1 MYLKK
6 LEMLG
11 FKSFA
16 DRSELLFQ
24 PGMTAVVGPNGCGKS
39 NVVDAFKWIFG
50 AQSAKG
56 MRGNEM
62 KDVIFNGTAQRK
74 PTGLAEVTVAFE
86 NTDRF
91 LDIDYGEVAIT
102 RRLFRSGESEYLIN
116 KQRCRLK
123 DIRGL
128 FMGTGI
134 GQTSYSIL
142 EQGKVDALLQ
152 ANDIERR
159 SIFEEAAGISKYL
172 SKKAETLRALLRV
185 EDNLTRLNDIVAEV
199 EKRLARVK
207 AQASRARRYR
217 TLSERLKYHR
227 IRLGIE
233 DYRKSVQDRVNLA
246 FRLHWSTFRLGE
258 LEKLVAVLNAVLEEK
273 STERR
278 EHAESLRQIRER
290 AARER
295 VLKERTRERI
305 DGERRRVAE
314 LLEERARKGED
325 LESTRAALL
334 QEEER
339 IAAESRELETIGVE
353 IATRRSNSST
363 VQRELDEIRSAKEA
377 LEADVR
383 GKKEEVVGLFQERSR
398 VANSVVQLESEI
410 RSLKSQRERLEG
422 TLEGFRKQL
431 EAETQK
437 EAREKEE
444 VGKLKAEGERVENER
459 RAVEGASA
467 EIETALEAL
476 EKDLEVSLRALHERR
491 SRYEVLKS
499 LEENLDGVGMGVA
512 EVLRRQDSTPAFAG
526 LHGMAG
532 SFVKVE
538 SRFARAVEEILGA
551 HAQALI
557 VETQDGAIG
566 LLEFAGREGGGAL
579 KVISLDRVDFIE
591 PEYFPRQ
598 AGVLGALYDKVEVPE
613 ELEGLFRRLLANVV
627 LVEDFHTALALS
639 RNGLRPFRLVTLAG
653 EVVEP
658 WGGLSRAGESEPGII
673 SRRSEMDD
681 LLEEVVVF
689 EREESSL
696 RQRQTSLRADLTSKR
711 EELEALRETVAGVTR
726 SILQAEGNLA
736 QIEREHDRLRR
747 EIHVGAAEVVEIA
760 ANAESRGEEKK
771 ALDAKV
777 ALLDAANQAAEE
789 AIRALEEEVA
799 AVGEKQAAA
808 AEALTQARLQLADAE
823 TREGALKEMLAR
835 AKANLVE
842 RQNHVE
848 DLQREIES
856 LSDRHRE
863 TEDLLRSSEAQLV
876 QIVEREAETQKLL
889 ESGEATDAGLQE
901 LEDTYRRELDNVHK
915 ESSSVQKEREAAQL
929 RDQEERHRRN
939 GIVERIQEEYGID
952 LRELLETADSPGA
965 AGTGAES
972 NDASESAVE
981 AAAAPSAAAP
991 PEAAPP
997 EAAPPEADG
1006 SADAGGAGDAEAS
1019 VKELSAEERCLV
1031 PDPEW
1036 DGERAREEIRELQE
1050 KLRRMGSVNL
1060 EALDELE
1067 ELEQRFQF
1075 QQEQRRDLIH
1085 SEKNLRGIIDEINRS
1100 SRDMFAKT
1108 FAEIQGHFS
1117 ELFRKCF
1124 GGGKAELVLE
1134 EGVDILEAGIDIV
1147 AKPPGKKITSLSLMS
1162 GGEKTMT
1169 TIALLFA
1176 IFRTRPSP
1184 FCILDEVDAPLD
1196 EANVRRFVVLL
1207 KDFVSHTQFLVITH
1221 NKVTMAEANTLYGV
1235 TMQEHG
1241 VSNRVSVEL
1250 ETYDPENMELV
1261 SG

>member
-56 MRGNEM
+56 MRGTEM

-86 NTDRF
+86 NSDRF

-102 RRLFRSGESEYLIN
+102 RRLFRSGDSEYLIN

-185 EDNLTRLNDIVAEV
+185 EENLTRLNDIVAEV

-207 AQASRARRYR
+207 TQASRARRYR
-217 TLSERLKYHR
+217 ALSEGLKYHR

-233 DYRKSVQDRVNLA
+233 DYRKSVEDRVNLA
-246 FRLHWSTFRLGE
+246 FRLHWNTFRLGE
-258 LEKLVAVLNAVLEEK
+258 LEKLREALNTALEAK
-273 STERR
+273 GAERR
-278 EHAESLRQIRER
+278 EHMEDLRQVRER
-290 AARER
+290 VARER

-305 DGERRRVAE
+305 EGERRRVVE
-314 LLEERARKGED
+314 LLEERERKGED
-325 LESTRAALL
+325 LESTRVALR
-334 QEEER
+334 QQEER
-339 IAAESRELETIGVE
+339 IAEENRELETIGVE
-353 IATRRSNSST
+353 IETRRANSTT
-363 VQRELDEIRSAKEA
+363 VGRELDEIRNAKEA
-377 LEADVR
+377 LEADVL

-398 VANSVVQLESEI
+398 VANSVVQLESEMN
-410 RSLKSQRERLEG
+410 SLKSQRERLEG
-422 TLEGFRKQL
+422 ALEGFRKQL
-431 EAETQK
+431 EAENEK
-437 EAREKEE
+437 GSREKEE
-444 VGKLKAEGERVENER
+444 VGKLRADGERIEKER
-459 RAVEGASA
+459 RVVEAAAA
-467 EIETALEAL
+467 EIEAALETL
-476 EKDLEVSLRALHERR
+476 ESDLEISLRALHERR

-512 EVLRRQDSTPAFAG
+512 DVLRRRDSTPEFAG
-526 LHGMAG
+526 LHGMVG
-532 SFVKVE
+532 SRVKVE
-538 SRFARAVEEILGA
+538 SRFARAVEGILGA

-557 VETQDGAIG
+557 VESQEGAIG
-566 LLEFAGREGGGAL
+566 LLELADREGAGAL
-579 KVISLDRVDFIE
+579 EVISLDRVDFIE
-591 PEYFPRQ
+591 PEYFPEQ
-598 AGVLGALYDKVEVPE
+598 AGVLGALYDQVEVPGE
-613 ELEGLFRRLLANVV
+613 FEGLFRRLLANVV
-627 LVEDFHTALALS
+627 LVEDFQTALALS

-653 EVVEP
+653 EVIEP
-658 WGGLSRAGESEPGII
+658 WGGFSMPGENDRGII

-681 LLEEVVVF
+681 LLKEVAGF

-696 RQRQTSLRADLTSKR
+696 RQRQSTLRAELTAKR
-711 EELEALRETVAGVTR
+711 EEREALRETVSRVAG

-747 EIHVGAAEVVEIA
+747 EIQVGAAEVVEIA
-760 ANAESRGEEKK
+760 ANAERRAEEKQT
-771 ALDAKV
+771 LDAKA
-777 ALLDAANQAAEE
+777 ALLDAAKHAAEE
-789 AIRALEEEVA
+789 AVRVLEEEVA
-799 AVGEKQAAA
+799 AAAEKQATAS
-808 AEALTQARLQLADAE
+808 EALTQARLQLADAE
-823 TREGALKEMLAR
+823 TREGALKEMLLR

-842 RQNHVE
+842 RQNHLE
-848 DLQREIES
+848 DLHKEIES
-856 LSDRHRE
+856 LADRHRE
-863 TEDLLRSSEAQLV
+863 TEELVRSSEAQLV
-876 QIVEREAETQKLL
+876 QIVEREGETQKLL
-889 ESGEATDAGLQE
+889 ESGEAADRSLQE
-901 LEDTYRRELDNVHK
+901 LEDTYRGELDNVHK

-939 GIVERIQEEYGID
+939 TIVERIEEEYGID
-952 LRELLETADSPGA
+952 LRKLLETADSPREEPA
-965 AGTGAES
+965 TAES
-972 NDASESAVE
+972 DGTSEPAASAADAPADGQE
-981 AAAAPSAAAP
+981 AA
-991 PEAAPP
+991 
-997 EAAPPEADG
+997 DTG
-1006 SADAGGAGDAEAS
+1006 SI
-1019 VKELSAEERCLV
+1019 KELSAEERCLI
-1031 PDPEW
+1031 PDPDW
-1036 DGERAREEIRELQE
+1036 DGERAREEIREVQE

-1067 ELEQRFQF
+1067 ELEERFQF
-1075 QQEQRRDLIH
+1075 QQAQRRDLIQ

-1100 SRDMFAKT
+1100 SREMFGKT

-1207 KDFVSHTQFLVITH
+1207 KDFLSHTQFLVITH

-1241 VSNRVSVEL
+1241 VSNRVAVEL
-1250 ETYDPENMELV
+1250 ETYDPETMELV
-1261 SG
+1261 SR

>member
-1 MYLKK
+1 LKK

-16 DRSELLFQ
+16 DRSELFFQ

-56 MRGNEM
+56 MRGTEM

-86 NTDRF
+86 NSDRF

-172 SKKAETLRALLRV
+172 SKKAETLRSLLRV
-185 EDNLTRLNDIVAEV
+185 EDNLTRLNDIIAEV

-233 DYRKSVQDRVNLA
+233 DYRTSVEDRVALA

-258 LEKLVAVLNAVLEEK
+258 LEKLREALNSALEAK
-273 STERR
+273 SAERR
-278 EHAESLRQIRER
+278 EHMESLREIRER
-290 AARER
+290 VARER

-305 DGERRRVAE
+305 DGERRRGVE
-314 LLEERARKGED
+314 LLEESERKGED
-325 LESTRAALL
+325 LESTRAAVCE
-334 QEEER
+334 QEER
-339 IAAESRELETIGVE
+339 IAKENLELETIGVE
-353 IATRRSNSST
+353 IEKRRSNSSAM
-363 VQRELDEIRSAKEA
+363 QGALDEIRNAKEVLDA
-377 LEADVR
+377 TVL

-398 VANSVVQLESEI
+398 VANSMVQLESEMN
-410 RSLKSQRERLEG
+410 SLQNQRERLEG
-422 TLEGFRKQL
+422 ALEGFQKQL
-431 EAETQK
+431 QVENQK
-437 EAREKEE
+437 ESQGKEE
-444 VGKLKAEGERVENER
+444 VGRLRVDGDRVEKER
-459 RAVEGASA
+459 GVVEVAAA
-467 EIETALEAL
+467 EIEAALAALES
-476 EKDLEVSLRALHERR
+476 DLEISLQALHERR
-491 SRYEVLKS
+491 SRHEVLKS
-499 LEENLDGVGMGVA
+499 LEENLDGVGIGVA
-512 EVLRRQDSTPAFAG
+512 DVLRRRDATSEFKG
-526 LHGMAG
+526 LRGMVG
-532 SFVKVE
+532 SQVKVE
-538 SRFARAVEEILGA
+538 SKFARAVEGVLGA

-557 VETQDGAIG
+557 VESQEGG
-566 LLEFAGREGGGAL
+566 VELLEFADREGAGL
-579 KVISLDRVDFIE
+579 EVISLDRVDFIE
-591 PEYFPRQ
+591 PEYFPCQ
-598 AGVLGALYDKVEVPE
+598 AGVLGALYDKIDIPE
-613 ELEGLFRRLLANVV
+613 EFEGLFRRLLANVV
-627 LVEDFHTALALS
+627 LVEDFQTALALS
-639 RNGLRPFRLVTLAG
+639 RNGLRPFRLVTLGG
-653 EVVEP
+653 EVIEP
-658 WGGLSRAGESEPGII
+658 WGGFSRVGENDRGII

-681 LLEEVVVF
+681 LLKEVAEF
-689 EREESSL
+689 ETEESSL
-696 RQRQTSLRADLTSKR
+696 RQRQSSLRAELTMKR
-711 EELEALRETVAGVTR
+711 EELEVLRDNVTKVAG
-726 SILQAEGNLA
+726 SILQAEEKLA
-736 QIEREHDRLRR
+736 QIERERERLCR
-747 EIHVGAAEVVEIA
+747 EMKVGATEVVEIE
-760 ANAESRGEEKK
+760 ANVEKRSAEK
-771 ALDAKV
+771 LTFDAKAASLDV
-777 ALLDAANQAAEE
+777 AKQEAEAAIRVLEEDVTAAEE
-789 AIRALEEEVA
+789 
-799 AVGEKQAAA
+799 KQATAS
-808 AEALTQARLQLADAE
+808 EALTQARLQLADAE
-823 TREGALKEMLAR
+823 TREGALREMLAR
-835 AKANLVE
+835 AKANLTE
-842 RQNHVE
+842 RQSHLE
-848 DLQREIES
+848 DLRKEIES
-856 LSDRHRE
+856 LTARHRE
-863 TEDLLRSSEAQLV
+863 TEELVRSSEAQLAE
-876 QIVEREAETQKLL
+876 IVERETEMQKLL
-889 ESGEATDAGLQE
+889 DSGEATDRSLEE
-901 LEDTYRRELDNVHK
+901 LEGTYRGELDNVHK

-939 GIVERIQEEYGID
+939 GIVERIEEEYGID
-952 LRELLETADSPGA
+952 LLKLLETADAPNEEPATSESGRTAGTAEGVADSSAEGDAQGA
-965 AGTGAES
+965 A
-972 NDASESAVE
+972 
-981 AAAAPSAAAP
+981 
-991 PEAAPP
+991 PEAA
-997 EAAPPEADG
+997 DSG
-1006 SADAGGAGDAEAS
+1006 SG
-1019 VKELSAEERCLV
+1019 VQELTAEERCLA
-1031 PDPEW
+1031 PDPDW
-1036 DGERAREEIRELQE
+1036 DAEKAREEIREVQE

-1067 ELEQRFQF
+1067 ELEERFQF
-1075 QQEQRRDLIH
+1075 QQSQRRDLIQ
-1085 SEKNLRGIIDEINRS
+1085 SEKNLHGIIDEINRS
-1100 SRDMFAKT
+1100 SREMFGKT

-1207 KDFVSHTQFLVITH
+1207 KDFLSHTQFLVITH
-1221 NKVTMAEANTLYGV
+1221 NKVTMAEANTLYGI